1 LQREIS
7 SLSLCDLKYGDQW
20 RTNMA
25 APIRSKVLFSDED
38 FKLLKESVRFWIQNH
53 EESELTS
60 KYAHLYHRLGTAA
73 GNA

>member
-1 LQREIS
+1 MGEVIFRQFPNHESRE
-7 SLSLCDLKYGDQW
+7 DPGM
-20 RTNMA
+20 T

-38 FKLLKESVRFWIQNH
+38 FRLLKEAVRFWIQNH

-73 GNA
+73 GKP